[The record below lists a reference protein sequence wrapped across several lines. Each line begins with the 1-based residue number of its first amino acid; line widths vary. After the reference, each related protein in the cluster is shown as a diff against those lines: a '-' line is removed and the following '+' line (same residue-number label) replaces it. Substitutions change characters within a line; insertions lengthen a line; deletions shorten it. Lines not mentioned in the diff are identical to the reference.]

1 MKMRC
6 ALFVDQ
12 PPERIWRFKLKR
24 HKHSHHL
31 LAMVSD
37 SQKRE
42 EMLSR
47 LFSKALPAKQP
58 KLFGFIVL
66 KIHKQQP
73 KSNLKTMPPRAWAR
87 AGLGGGGGDK
97 PPGRSQGRHG
107 CKLVCGVA
115 GGSSARMGSDVRP
128 HAGHADMAPHNARVH
143 ARRGN
148 FAKFPGKINFETDG
162 ATICP
167 STHFS

>member
-1 MKMRC
+1 MRC

-73 KSNLKTMPPRAWAR
+73 KSNLKRMPPRAL
-87 AGLGGGGGDK
+87 AGAGGGGGGGGQAARAQ
-97 PPGRSQGRHG
+97 PG
-107 CKLVCGVA
+107 
-115 GGSSARMGSDVRP
+115 
-128 HAGHADMAPHNARVH
+128 APWL
-143 ARRGN
+143 
-148 FAKFPGKINFETDG
+148 
-162 ATICP
+162 
-167 STHFS
+167 

>member
-1 MKMRC
+1 MC
-6 ALFVDQ
+6 CVPLVDQ

-73 KSNLKTMPPRAWAR
+73 KSNLKTMPPRALAR
-87 AGLGGGGGDK
+87 AGRGGGGGGTNRPDAAR
-97 PPGRSQGRHG
+97 GAMVVN
-107 CKLVCGVA
+107 LFVA
-115 GGSSARMGSDVRP
+115 WPVAVQR
-128 HAGHADMAPHNARVH
+128 A
-143 ARRGN
+143 
-148 FAKFPGKINFETDG
+148 
-162 ATICP
+162 
-167 STHFS
+167 